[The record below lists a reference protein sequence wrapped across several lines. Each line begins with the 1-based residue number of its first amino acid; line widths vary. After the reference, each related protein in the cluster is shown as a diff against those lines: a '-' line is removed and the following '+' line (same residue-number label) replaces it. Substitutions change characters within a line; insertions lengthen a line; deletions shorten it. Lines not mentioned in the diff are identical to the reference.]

1 MTRTVVWQ
9 RRGQKMP
16 RQMVEAAVAELGGI
30 GSQGRV
36 SVSVSLSEVI
46 AGNAV
51 QGVVVVMGI

>member
-1 MTRTVVWQ
+1 
-9 RRGQKMP
+9 MP